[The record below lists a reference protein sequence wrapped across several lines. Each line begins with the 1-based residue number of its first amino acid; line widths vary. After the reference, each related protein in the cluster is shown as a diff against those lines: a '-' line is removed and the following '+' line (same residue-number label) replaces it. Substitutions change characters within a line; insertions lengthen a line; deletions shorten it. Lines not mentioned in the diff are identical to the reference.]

1 MATRK
6 RRVRDDSTKSLGQ
19 ITRRWMRKSGPG
31 RTILGV
37 VDAPKKV
44 KQAVKRIKKGR

>member
-19 ITRRWMRKSGPG
+19 ITRRWMKRSSTG
-31 RTILGV
+31 RAVLNVI
-37 VDAPKKV
+37 DAPKKV
-44 KQAVKRIKKGR
+44 KKAVRKLKKGR